1 MNLFPK
7 LEKKREI
14 LGSHGQMGLESGK
27 TWIDLKKCLE
37 RHGRAKVTRKF
48 QVSSYLLF

>member
-7 LEKKREI
+7 LEKKERN
-14 LGSHGQMGLESGK
+14 SGIAWPDGPGK
-27 TWIDLKKCLE
+27 WKDLDRPEKCLE
-37 RHGRAKVTRKF
+37 RHGRAKVSRKF